1 MDIVSVSHH
10 YHKFTTSFIYLLFVY
25 FAYIFQLH
33 FLLHGW
39 NISDIPWLLFNQQ
52 RKKKNNA
59 IGLVALESKV
69 LTVTSSHLKVSDFVN
84 QIYSLGS
91 KQEHLCNLLAVEIY
105 EFHKAITSSLLWNK
119 KPTQRGSLLDVFVD
133 EYLCHFCSSSLLTQS
148 AWTCLKFILEPWKI
162 RKKCTA
168 LHCIFYFFY
177 TESNHGLFGVLV
189 LSTETDKAIC
199 MCLSKIYMLADIHE

>member
-52 RKKKNNA
+52 CKKKNNA

-162 RKKCTA
+162 RKNA
-168 LHCIFYFFY
+168 LHCIVFFFFY

-189 LSTETDKAIC
+189 LSTETDKAIY